1 MVRYSRRRRM
11 ANKSKRISFKNH
23 RHIVR
28 GMKGLTSI
36 PVRFRGRRIN
46 YAK

>member
-1 MVRYSRRRRM
+1 MSRRRIRRSYG
-11 ANKSKRISFKNH
+11 KKITLRNH
-23 RHIVR
+23 RRRVR
-28 GMKGLTSI
+28 PMSGLTSI